1 MISEAPTIHDKTEPV
16 EDEGKRNG
24 PFHSCGAACDSVAS
38 RGVCV
43 TGTNAIENTKRD
55 SCERS
60 ARVNLPPDRR
70 TFGDGK
76 RDDDQLVYRVSL
88 QVVSIGVVFVQTPLQ
103 ETGIS
108 RRLQRLPELRRTISA
123 DWKMALRATPT
134 MKTMVMLQ

>member
-1 MISEAPTIHDKTEPV
+1 MGEAPTIHDKTEPV

-24 PFHSCGAACDSVAS
+24 PFHSCGAACHSVAS

-43 TGTNAIENTKRD
+43 TGTNGIENTKCD
-55 SCERS
+55 SYERS
-60 ARVNLPPDRR
+60 ARVNLSLDQR

-76 RDDDQLVYRVSL
+76 RDDDQLVDRVSL

-108 RRLQRLPELRRTISA
+108 GRSQKLQEIRRTISA